1 MTIESMKKTQ
11 FSERTY
17 EDWRQA
23 AEKALKGKSVD
34 ETLRTPTIEGITLEP
49 LYTKEMLET
58 NEASIKSQAA
68 AVENGKRL
76 PGWFVAQETAY
87 ESAAEFL
94 SAVKDELARG
104 NEMIVY
110 TTTKNIQWEESELKE
125 LAALIVKH
133 PLFFKL
139 GSDDNGILRVFDF
152 VEADQL
158 AHVQGVIH
166 AEFTVNAPSNVRT
179 VLIDTIPVHG
189 AGGTIIHELG
199 VALSILAETMDTG
212 DFKEKAAQVWVRF
225 AVDTQFF
232 QEIAKLRAFRV
243 LWNAFCEAYGEQA
256 PAVPIFTETS
266 VRSYSKLDPYV
277 NLLRAGNS
285 TFSAVL
291 GGTNAHTVHPHDF
304 LTGPNDKSRRIARN
318 VQLVIKEEAHAS
330 HVLDASAGSYFIE
343 SLTKEYVEAA
353 WQYFLDIEE
362 AGGYSKVIQSGWL
375 ADDMQAKWLERKK
388 QIALRK
394 ASLIGVNV
402 YADPQEAVIDGS
414 IDESHLEYMTAK
426 RLAAPFEKMRAMSKE
441 RILCTAIIHLAP
453 LKEVKAKSDFVV
465 GFLAVAGIEPLIS
478 SEMSSAE
485 EVNQY
490 LTEHHID
497 YAVLCGPTEAIDH
510 VLPGLKTTATID
522 VAGRMPKE
530 RLEDWCANGIN
541 DSIYSGKHVNSKLE
555 AILSLGK
562 GAF

>member
-23 AEKALKGKSVD
+23 AEKALKGKPLD
-34 ETLRTPTIEGITLEP
+34 ETLRTLTIEGITLKP
-49 LYTKEMLET
+49 LYTKEMFEKRGH
-58 NEASIKSQAA
+58 AAKSQAA
-68 AVENGKRL
+68 AVQNAKRL

-94 SAVKDELARG
+94 SAAKEELARG

-110 TTTKNIQWEESELKE
+110 TSQKNLQWAERELEE
-125 LAALIVKH
+125 LAGLIITY
-133 PLFFKL
+133 PIYFKL
-139 GSDDNGILRVFDF
+139 GSDNNGILRVFDF
-152 VEADQL
+152 IEKQQET
-158 AHVQGVIH
+158 HVQGAIL
-166 AEFTVNAPSNVRT
+166 AEFPVTAPPNVRT
-179 VLIDTIPVHG
+179 VLVDLIPVHG

-212 DFKEKAAQVWVRF
+212 NFSEQASKVWVRF

-243 LWNAFCEAYGEQA
+243 LWNAFCEAYGEKA
-256 PAVPIFTETS
+256 PAIPVFTETS

-304 LTGPNDKSRRIARN
+304 LTGPNGKSRRIARN
-318 VQLVIKEEAHAS
+318 VQLVIKEEAHAA

-343 SLTKEYVEAA
+343 TLTQEYVEAA
-353 WQYFLDIEE
+353 WQYFLEIEE
-362 AGGYSKVIQSGWL
+362 AGGYSEVMQSGWL
-375 ADDMQAKWLERKK
+375 TDDMQAKWLERKK
-388 QIALRK
+388 QIALRN
-394 ASLIGVNV
+394 ASLIGTNV
-402 YADPQEAVIDGS
+402 YADPQEAVKDGT

-426 RLAAPFEKMRAMSKE
+426 RLAAPFEKMRALGKE
-441 RILCTAIIHLAP
+441 LVLKTAILHLAP
-453 LKEVKAKSDFVV
+453 LKTVKAQSDFVV

-478 SEMSSAE
+478 PELVSAD
-485 EVNQY
+485 EVNRFLQ
-490 LTEHHID
+490 ENHID
-497 YAVLCGPTEAIDH
+497 YAVLCGPPETLDSI
-510 VLPGLKTTATID
+510 LPGLETSAKVDA
-522 VAGRMPKE
+522 AGRIPKDRSE
-530 RLEDWCANGIN
+530 SWSRHGIT
-541 DSIYSGKHVNSKLE
+541 DSIYNGKHINSKLE